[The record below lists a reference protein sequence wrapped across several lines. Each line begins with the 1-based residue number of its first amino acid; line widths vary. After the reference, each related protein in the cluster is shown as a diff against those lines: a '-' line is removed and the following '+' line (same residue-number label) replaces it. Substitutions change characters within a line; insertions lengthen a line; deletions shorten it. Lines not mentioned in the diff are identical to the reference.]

1 LPKAPA
7 RMPCGAGKSVS
18 STAVM
23 RLSFIICLG
32 RLSTESE
39 LAPFLFGQPV
49 AGESPGR
56 SLVPLW
62 MNAA

>member
-1 LPKAPA
+1 
-7 RMPCGAGKSVS
+7 VS
-18 STAVM
+18 STAVI
-23 RLSFIICLG
+23 RSSFIICLG

-56 SLVPLW
+56 SLVPSG
-62 MNAA
+62 